1 MSLSPGERIQR
12 LADLAVGL
20 GANLQPGQVLGVS
33 GTFGQEP
40 LVRAIAEAGYRRG
53 AKYVDAVYFDYH
65 VKHARLKYAAA
76 ETLDYVPPWL
86 GQRLLALE
94 EVGSARIALTGP
106 TVPGLFDDLDPARS
120 GRDQLPFVK
129 EIVEVIDRRTINWTV
144 VPCPGP
150 AWAQLVYPDLTPDA
164 ALEALWQ
171 AVEHVCRLDTPDPI
185 AAWSDRALQLDRAAK
200 ALTALRLD
208 HLRFVG
214 PGTDLSVGL
223 LPSTAWLAAR
233 ERTIHGVEH
242 LANLPTE
249 EVFATPDPERTE
261 GIVRSTKPLLN
272 SGAIIRDLVVRFER
286 GRAVQ
291 IDASSGAEVLRGRA
305 AMDDGAARLG
315 EVALVD
321 RESRIGKLDTV
332 FYETLLDENAASH
345 LAFGNGYESCVDA
358 PEGVAALNRSA
369 IHLDF
374 MIGSDEV
381 GVTGITKAGE
391 RVPILRG
398 GIWQV

>member
-1 MSLSPGERIQR
+1 MRLTPDERIQR

-33 GTFGQEP
+33 GTFGQEQ

-65 VKHARLKYAAA
+65 VKHARLKYAAP

-94 EVGSARIALTGP
+94 EVGSARVALTGP

-150 AWAQLVYPDLTPDA
+150 AWAQLVYPELEPDA

-171 AVEHVCRLDTPDPI
+171 AIEHVCRLDAPDPI
-185 AAWSDRALQLDRAAK
+185 AAWNERAQQLDRAATT
-200 ALTALRLD
+200 LTALRLD
-208 HLRFVG
+208 RLRFVG
-214 PGTDLSVGL
+214 PGTDLTVGL
-223 LPSTAWLAAR
+223 LPTTKWLAAR

-345 LAFGNGYESCVDA
+345 IALGGGFPFGVDDGDKA
-358 PEGVAALNRSA
+358 RVNRSS
-369 IHLDF
+369 IHIDF
-374 MIGSDEV
+374 MIGADDVEV
-381 GVTGITKAGE
+381 TGVTQDE
-391 RVPILRG
+391 RQVPLLRG
-398 GIWQV
+398 GSWQI

>member
-1 MSLSPGERIQR
+1 MSLTPAERIER

-20 GANLQPGQVLGVS
+20 GANLQPGQVLGIS
-33 GTFGQEP
+33 GTFGQEE

-53 AKYVDAVYFDYH
+53 AKYVDAVYFDYQ
-65 VKHARLKYAAA
+65 VKHARLKYAPAD
-76 ETLDYVPPWL
+76 TLDFVPPWL

-94 EVGSARIALTGP
+94 EAGSARIALTGP
-106 TVPGLFDDLDPARS
+106 TVPGLFDDLDPVRS
-120 GRDQLPFVK
+120 GKDQLPFVK
-129 EIVEVIDRRTINWTV
+129 EIVEVIDRRTMNWTV

-150 AWAQLVYPDLTPDA
+150 AWAQLVYPDLAPAD

-171 AVEHVCRLDTPDPI
+171 AVEHVCRLDTPDAI
-185 AAWSDRALQLDRAAK
+185 AAWRDRAGQLDRAAK
-200 ALTALRLD
+200 TLTALRLD
-208 HLRFVG
+208 RLRFVG
-214 PGTDLSVGL
+214 PGTDLTVGL
-223 LPSTAWLAAR
+223 LPSTKWLAAM
-233 ERTIHGVEH
+233 EETVDGVAH

-272 SGAIIRDLVVRFER
+272 NGAIIRDLVVRFEK

-305 AMDDGAARLG
+305 AMDAGAARLG

-345 LAFGNGYESCVDA
+345 IALGGGFPFGVGEADKPRV
-358 PEGVAALNRSA
+358 NRSA
-369 IHLDF
+369 IHIDF
-374 MIGSDEV
+374 MIGADDV
-381 GVTGITKAGE
+381 AVTGVTPDGRE
-391 RVPILRG
+391 VPLLRG
-398 GIWQV
+398 GAWQI